1 MDTDEH
7 RSRTKMDTNERQL
20 RGKHDDLTQ
29 KIIGVFYDVYNEL
42 GCGFLES
49 VYCEAM
55 RLALGQAGLKVQTE
69 MPIPV
74 WFRGELVGVFRA
86 DLVVN
91 DVVLIELK
99 ACEALVREHESQ
111 TLHYLRATEIEV
123 ALLMNFGPKPRF
135 KRLVMDNEL
144 KKPKEKSVSS
154 VPIGVKP
161 LVDAEVLS

>member
-1 MDTDEH
+1 MDTD
-7 RSRTKMDTNERQL
+7 ERQL

-49 VYCEAM
+49 VYREAM

-69 MPIPV
+69 MQIPV
-74 WFRGELVGVFRA
+74 RFRGELVGVFRA

-99 ACEALVREHESQ
+99 ACEAIVREHESQ

-154 VPIGVKP
+154 VAIGVKP

>member
-1 MDTDEH
+1 
-7 RSRTKMDTNERQL
+7 MDTNERQL

-49 VYCEAM
+49 VYREAM

-91 DVVLIELK
+91 NVVLVELK

-123 ALLMNFGPKPRF
+123 ALLMNFGPMPRF

>member
-1 MDTDEH
+1 MDTD
-7 RSRTKMDTNERQL
+7 ERQL

-42 GCGFLES
+42 GCGFLEP
-49 VYCEAM
+49 VYREAM
-55 RLALGQAGLKVQTE
+55 RLALGQAGLKVQSE
-69 MPIPV
+69 VPIPV
-74 WFRGELVGVFRA
+74 RFRGELVGVFRA

-99 ACEALVREHESQ
+99 SCEALVREHESQ

-154 VPIGVKP
+154 VAIGVKP